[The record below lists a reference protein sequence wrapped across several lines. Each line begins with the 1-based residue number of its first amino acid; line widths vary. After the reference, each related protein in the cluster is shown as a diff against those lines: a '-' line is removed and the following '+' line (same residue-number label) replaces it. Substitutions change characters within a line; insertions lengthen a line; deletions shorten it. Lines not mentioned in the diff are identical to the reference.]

1 MLRWAIRQ
9 PLAAEQEMSEAL
21 NVAVNGKNTPDFAVM
36 FSCIGRGPLFYGND
50 DRDLLAF
57 RERLPNTP
65 LIGAYGSGQIA
76 PANGRNRLFQN
87 SVMTLLFET
96 AHV

>member
-1 MLRWAIRQ
+1 MRQ
-9 PLAAEQEMSEAL
+9 SLLAAVDSEKRP
-21 NVAVNGKNTPDFAVM
+21 NFAVM
-36 FSCIGRGPLFYGND
+36 FSCLGRGPLFYGNE

-57 RERLPNTP
+57 REQFPDLP

-76 PANGRNRLFQN
+76 PVDGENRLFQN
-87 SVMTLLFET
+87 AVITLLYES